1 MCCSIRIA
9 IRSTTSASQIR
20 EVPVPKPYHCSRA
33 GDVSEVDRRSAQS
46 QECSRVRSG
55 AGFTKRQLLGEPPQM
70 AKNMLDGAQVIV
82 DYLIRQKV
90 PYAFGLCGHG
100 NIQFIDALYERSA
113 DIKTISVHHETVA
126 GFMADVYYRVS
137 GQPTATFTSCG
148 PGSAN
153 LPIALGNSFLDSVP
167 FLAV

>member
-1 MCCSIRIA
+1 
-9 IRSTTSASQIR
+9 
-20 EVPVPKPYHCSRA
+20 
-33 GDVSEVDRRSAQS
+33 
-46 QECSRVRSG
+46 
-55 AGFTKRQLLGEPPQM
+55 M

-82 DYLIRQKV
+82 DYLIREKV

-100 NIQFIDALYERSA
+100 NISFIDALYERSG

-148 PGSAN
+148 PGA
-153 LPIALGNSFLDSVP
+153 G
-167 FLAV
+167 